1 MREEFESAY
10 NQVKAWDA
18 MRANERR
25 AAELL
30 VEILGADTWE
40 ARDVGSAQ
48 GMHDLDVVMSD
59 GSVIAV
65 EVTTDT
71 SGADRAFDSAL
82 GEIDPIIVPG
92 LQGVWFVDVSPP
104 GDNPDDNTKARRR
117 AQELNDKLPGLLSEI
132 HGCARHEEVKRILGP
147 PGRNDSELV
156 KQLSALGVLGVRT
169 YEPAEQDP
177 RVHLVPGVFSGST
190 GAGEIPAAVQRH
202 VQANRDKLIAARD
215 DDSASEAHL
224 FVWMQLGQPHR
235 AAATSAVWSG
245 SRFNDPD
252 DLCLVDLQ
260 GIDTAWVAVDCDPP
274 SAYYLRLSPPVY
286 RFKRGCWT
294 RWRPMWC
301 QQ

>member
-18 MRANERR
+18 MRANERS

-30 VEILGADTWE
+30 VELLGADTWQ
-40 ARDVGSAQ
+40 ARDVGVAQ

-82 GEIDPIIVPG
+82 REIDAILVPDLPG
-92 LQGVWFVDVSPP
+92 AWFVDVSPP
-104 GDNPDDNTKARRR
+104 GDSPDDNTKARRR
-117 AQELNDKLPGLLSEI
+117 AKELSDELPGLLAEVER
-132 HGCARHEEVKRILGP
+132 CARHEEVKRILGP
-147 PGRNDSELV
+147 PRRNDSELV
-156 KQLSALGVLGVRT
+156 EQLRGLGVRGVGR
-169 YEPAEQDP
+169 YESDEQGP
-177 RVHLVPGVFSGST
+177 RVHLVPAVFSGST
-190 GAGEIPAAVQRH
+190 GAVEIPAAVQRH
-202 VQANRDKLIAARD
+202 VRANRDKLVAARD

-224 FVWMQLGQPHR
+224 FVWLQLGQPHR

-245 SRFNDPD
+245 FHDPD
-252 DLCLVDLQ
+252 DLSSVDLQ
-260 GIDTAWVAVDCDPP
+260 GIDAAWVAVDCDPP
-274 SAYYLRLSPPVY
+274 SAYHLRLSPPVY
-286 RFKRGCWT
+286 RFQSGCWT

-301 QQ
+301 QH